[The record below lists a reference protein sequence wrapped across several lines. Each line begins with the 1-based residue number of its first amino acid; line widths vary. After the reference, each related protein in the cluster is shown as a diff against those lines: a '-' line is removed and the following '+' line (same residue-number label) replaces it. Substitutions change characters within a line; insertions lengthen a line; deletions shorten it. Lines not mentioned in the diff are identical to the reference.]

1 MTYKAAQVYTGSEWV
16 DLAVAIADPHQRQL
30 VTVTGTTDTFVL
42 SDGGK
47 AKIYTNSSAVAVT
60 IPTNASVAFT
70 LGQTLVIVQY
80 GAGVVTISGDS
91 GVTVRTRGSRNKTN
105 GQYAEARLTKLG
117 TDEWLL
123 SGDVTS

>member
-30 VTVTGTTDTFVL
+30 VTVTGTTDTFVF

-60 IPTNASVAFT
+60 VPEQLTDFDTAPVDVA
-70 LGQTLVIVQY
+70 
-80 GAGVVTISGDS
+80 VTDS
-91 GVTVRTRGSRNKTN
+91 
-105 GQYAEARLTKLG
+105 E
-117 TDEWLL
+117 
-123 SGDVTS
+123 